1 MNLVQNMMKR
11 KLEFGMLTYTWRLVF
26 VLLAGLTLGFQS
38 CRAYEISEFPT
49 IERITRIEPG
59 NFKDGKLDISFT
71 TEIKNPG
78 RFKFKVR
85 SIDLDV
91 FIDDTPIGTLN
102 SKRVIDILR
111 LQNSEVK
118 WDLTGDVKA
127 LIKPEMLINVL
138 TGKTPQFR
146 VDGKMVVSKFIFRKT
161 IPVRIA
167 TPIKLPQLR

>member
-1 MNLVQNMMKR
+1 MLKRIVNLYGLIQYLR
-11 KLEFGMLTYTWRLVF
+11 LTYF
-26 VLLAGLTLGFQS
+26 LLGVLTLSIQS
-38 CRAYEISEFPT
+38 CRTYEISDFPT

-85 SIDLDV
+85 RIDLDV
-91 FIDDTPIGTLN
+91 FIDDTQIGTLN

-111 LQNSEVK
+111 LQNAEVK

-127 LIKPEMLINVL
+127 LIKPEVLINVF

-146 VDGKMVVSKFIFRKT
+146 VEGKMVVSKFIFRKT
-161 IPVRIA
+161 IPVHIK
-167 TPIKLPQLR
+167 TPIKLPLLK

>member
-1 MNLVQNMMKR
+1 MHI
-11 KLEFGMLTYTWRLVF
+11 RLVNAHKHIQPGNLIVV
-26 VLLAGLTLGFQS
+26 VLGLLMLSIQS
-38 CRAYEISEFPT
+38 CKSYEISDFPS

-59 NFKDGKLDISFT
+59 NFKNGKLDISFT

-85 SIDLDV
+85 RIDLDV
-91 FIDDTPIGTLN
+91 FIDDTQIGTLN

-111 LQNSEVK
+111 LQNAEVK

-127 LIKPEMLINVL
+127 LIKPDMLIKVI

-146 VDGKMVVSKFIFRKT
+146 VDGTMVVSKFIFRKT
-161 IPVRIA
+161 IPVHIK
-167 TPIKLPQLR
+167 TPIKLPPLK

>member
-1 MNLVQNMMKR
+1 MHI
-11 KLEFGMLTYTWRLVF
+11 RLVNAHKHIQSGNLIVV
-26 VLLAGLTLGFQS
+26 VLGLLMLSIQS
-38 CRAYEISEFPT
+38 CKSYEISDFPS

-59 NFKDGKLDISFT
+59 NFKNGKLDISFT

-85 SIDLDV
+85 RIDLDV
-91 FIDDTPIGTLN
+91 FIDDTQIGTLN

-111 LQNSEVK
+111 LQNAEVK

-127 LIKPEMLINVL
+127 LIKPDMLIKVI

-146 VDGKMVVSKFIFRKT
+146 VDGTMVVSKFIFRKT
-161 IPVRIA
+161 IPVHIK
-167 TPIKLPQLR
+167 TPIKLPPLK